1 MSQQPIFTTIPSIRL
16 SSLFFSM
23 KVFARCVS
31 FVNSSIVQVAHFCH
45 LFLLYRFLNKKR
57 ITISLSSPFLGILQD
72 SIYID
77 IG

>member
-57 ITISLSSPFLGILQD
+57 ITISLSLPFLGILQD